1 MAEFYD
7 RTSSNSSGSFMMGLI
22 TGTAIGAGL
31 GLLFA
36 PKSGAELRNQLTTR
50 AGDLADTASD
60 VYQTAAERASNLADR
75 GREMFDRT
83 RDVVARTADEAERY
97 ARDVTN
103 TAANAA
109 SDVTRRG

>member
-1 MAEFYD
+1 MADSYD
-7 RTSSNSSGSFMMGLI
+7 RGGNGGGSFMIGLI

-36 PKSGAELRNQLTTR
+36 PKSGAELRSQLSAR
-50 AGDLADTASD
+50 AGDLADTAAD
-60 VYQTAAERASNLADR
+60 AYQQAAESASDLADR

-97 ARDVTN
+97 ARDVKGEVSTE
-103 TAANAA
+103 A
-109 SDVTRRG
+109 SDFTRRG